1 MVAMITVEETFYCKD
16 GTRHMFI
23 FEDVTND
30 DFEFMLN
37 SLKDSY
43 GVKAVK
49 MVRNVSYAVVDIR
62 LPN

>member
-1 MVAMITVEETFYCKD
+1 MDAMITVEETFYCKD

-37 SLKDSY
+37 SLKVSY
-43 GVKAVK
+43 GIKAVK
-49 MVRNVSYAVVDIR
+49 MVRNAGYAVVDIR